1 MGKSRTDTAGKMN
14 VLKSR
19 TELLCL
25 SVNTLD
31 EFTTP
36 EDLHR
41 LLADIDSLRAKVVR
55 YAKDLEQGSRK
66 DETH

>member
-55 YAKDLEQGSRK
+55 YAKDLEQVSRE

>member
-1 MGKSRTDTAGKMN
+1 MDKSRTDTAGKMK
-14 VLKSR
+14 VLQYR
-19 TELLCL
+19 TKMLCL

-31 EFTTP
+31 EHTTP

-55 YAKDLEQGSRK
+55 YAKDLEQSSRK
-66 DETH
+66 DESD

>member
-55 YAKDLEQGSRK
+55 YAKDLEQVSRK
-66 DETH
+66 DGTH

>member
-25 SVNTLD
+25 SVKTLD

-55 YAKDLEQGSRK
+55 YAKDLEQVSRK